1 MRIRLPRTPDGHA
14 GADHRSGRGAVVL
27 RAEATPSAPSLVL
40 RPWCVRDLAALIE
53 AYQEPAMRRWAGS
66 AMETDADAA
75 GWVRAQQQGWAAGTR
90 FGFAVLAKDPGSSAD
105 HLVGNVVLKEVASGK
120 PSAEVGYWTTAHAR
134 GRGVASRALEVLTR
148 WAFDTFGD
156 DGLERLELLHQVD
169 NPASCR
175 VAEKCRYS
183 FDRVLPAA
191 PPAFPLDGHLHTR
204 HKEH

>member
-1 MRIRLPRTPDGHA
+1 MRVRLPRTADGHA
-14 GADHRSGRGAVVL
+14 GAYDRAGRRAVVL
-27 RAEATPSAPSLVL
+27 RAQAAPDVPSLLL
-40 RPWCVRDLAALIE
+40 RPWCEQDVAALIE

-75 GWVRAQQQGWAAGTR
+75 RWVQAQRQGWATGTR
-90 FGFAVLAKDPGSSAD
+90 FAFAVLATRPGSSAD
-105 HLVGNVVLKEVASGK
+105 HLVGNVVLKEVSAGK
-120 PSAEVGYWTTAHAR
+120 PFAEVGYWTTARAR

-148 WAFDTFGD
+148 WAFDTFGG

-175 VAEKCRYS
+175 VAEKCRYA

-204 HKEH
+204 HKDV